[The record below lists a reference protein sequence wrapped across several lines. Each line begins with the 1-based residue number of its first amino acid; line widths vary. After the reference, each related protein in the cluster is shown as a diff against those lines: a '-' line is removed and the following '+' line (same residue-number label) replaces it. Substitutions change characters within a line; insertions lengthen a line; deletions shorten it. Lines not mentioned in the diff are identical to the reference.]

1 MHGLDLMLH
10 GPLVRT
16 FLRYCIPW
24 TLAMLLQSSA
34 AIVDGFFVGRY
45 VGAMSLAALNLVMP
59 MFSLFFGVGVMLAS
73 GGAVR
78 AGKYLGEK
86 RPEAASAIF
95 TKTMLSLLLVGLAA
109 SAGMLLFSGEL
120 VRFLGADEELRGP
133 AEAYLRG
140 LMFFG
145 PMIPCGL
152 ALSYFVRVNG
162 KPALASVGLMLS
174 ALINIVLDAVF
185 IPVFGMGV
193 EGAAYATG
201 IAYTITTGVLCLH
214 FFTPEAKCRF
224 TRAIGAWK
232 EVGQACWNGVSE
244 LINET
249 SIGLVILFINWILL
263 ARIGSYGVAAFTII
277 NYAAWFGASVSY
289 AISDSLSPL
298 VSANFGARNFARARQ
313 FLGLALGMV
322 FGIGL
327 MLYGLFA
334 LYPEMLLKIFLPG
347 EEKVVAV
354 TLEFIDWFKLAFLF
368 SGLNMALASFFTAL
382 HMAAA
387 SCGGSHAQL
396 AFSGGLPVAVAATVR
411 QCGYLRSHT
420 VGGNVH
426 AGRGEP
432 DLCGQPET
440 FCRSQGA
447 PRPGAGGTG
456 RKKSVAA
463 DCAGGTQWNTG
474 LPQWRGSP
482 WFLMPCG
489 LISLF

>member
-289 AISDSLSPL
+289 AIVTPC
-298 VSANFGARNFARARQ
+298 
-313 FLGLALGMV
+313 
-322 FGIGL
+322 
-327 MLYGLFA
+327 
-334 LYPEMLLKIFLPG
+334 LL
-347 EEKVVAV
+347 
-354 TLEFIDWFKLAFLF
+354 W
-368 SGLNMALASFFTAL
+368 
-382 HMAAA
+382 
-387 SCGGSHAQL
+387 
-396 AFSGGLPVAVAATVR
+396 
-411 QCGYLRSHT
+411 
-420 VGGNVH
+420 
-426 AGRGEP
+426 
-432 DLCGQPET
+432 
-440 FCRSQGA
+440 
-447 PRPGAGGTG
+447 
-456 RKKSVAA
+456 
-463 DCAGGTQWNTG
+463 
-474 LPQWRGSP
+474 
-482 WFLMPCG
+482 
-489 LISLF
+489 

>member
-1 MHGLDLMLH
+1 
-10 GPLVRT
+10 
-16 FLRYCIPW
+16 
-24 TLAMLLQSSA
+24 
-34 AIVDGFFVGRY
+34 
-45 VGAMSLAALNLVMP
+45 
-59 MFSLFFGVGVMLAS
+59 
-73 GGAVR
+73 
-78 AGKYLGEK
+78 
-86 RPEAASAIF
+86 
-95 TKTMLSLLLVGLAA
+95 
-109 SAGMLLFSGEL
+109 MLLFSGEL

-334 LYPEMLLKIFLPG
+334 LYPEMLLKIFPPG
-347 EEKVVAV
+347 VEKVGGGDAGVHRLVQAGFFV
-354 TLEFIDWFKLAFLF
+354 QRPEHGSGEFLHGAAYGCGVPLRWLSCAACF
-368 SGLNMALASFFTAL
+368 SRW
-382 HMAAA
+382 A
-387 SCGGSHAQL
+387 SCG
-396 AFSGGLPVAVAATVR
+396 
-411 QCGYLRSHT
+411 C
-420 VGGNVH
+420 
-426 AGRGEP
+426 
-432 DLCGQPET
+432 
-440 FCRSQGA
+440 CRNCSA
-447 PRPGAGGTG
+447 MWVFT
-456 RKKSVAA
+456 
-463 DCAGGTQWNTG
+463 
-474 LPQWRGSP
+474 
-482 WFLMPCG
+482 
-489 LISLF
+489 

>member
-1 MHGLDLMLH
+1 
-10 GPLVRT
+10 
-16 FLRYCIPW
+16 
-24 TLAMLLQSSA
+24 
-34 AIVDGFFVGRY
+34 
-45 VGAMSLAALNLVMP
+45 MSLAALNLVMP

-232 EVGQACWNGVSE
+232 EVG
-244 LINET
+244 
-249 SIGLVILFINWILL
+249 LVILFINWILL

-327 MLYGLFA
+327 MLYGL
-334 LYPEMLLKIFLPG
+334 LKIFLPG

-387 SCGGSHAQL
+387 SA
-396 AFSGGLPVAVAATVR
+396 AVA
-411 QCGYLRSHT
+411 LMRSLLFP
-420 VGGNVH
+420 VGFLWLLPQLFGNVGIYVAIPLAEMCTLVVASLIFAASRKH
-426 AGRGEP
+426 FADRKAHHGPERAARGGKN
-432 DLCGQPET
+432 L
-440 FCRSQGA
+440 
-447 PRPGAGGTG
+447 
-456 RKKSVAA
+456 
-463 DCAGGTQWNTG
+463 
-474 LPQWRGSP
+474 
-482 WFLMPCG
+482 
-489 LISLF
+489 

>member
-45 VGAMSLAALNLVMP
+45 VGAMPLAALNLVMP
-59 MFSLFFGVGVMLAS
+59 MFSLFFGVGIMLAS

-95 TKTMLSLLLVGLAA
+95 TKTMLFLLFIGAAA
-109 SAGMLLFSGEL
+109 SVGMLLFSGGL
-120 VRFLGADEELRGP
+120 VDFLGADEELRGP

-140 LMFFG
+140 LLFFG

-162 KPALASVGLMLS
+162 KPALASAGLMLS
-174 ALINIVLDAVF
+174 ALINIILDAVF
-185 IPVFGMGV
+185 ISMLGMGV

-201 IAYTITTGVLCLH
+201 IAYTVTTGLLYLH
-214 FFTPEAKCRF
+214 FFTPEARCRF
-224 TRAIGAWK
+224 TRTIGAWK
-232 EVGQACWNGVSE
+232 EVGLACWNGVSE
-244 LINET
+244 LINEA

-277 NYAAWFGASVSY
+277 NYAAWFGASVAY

-298 VSANFGARNFARARQ
+298 VSANFGARNFARARR
-313 FLGLALGMV
+313 FLGLALSMV

-327 MLYGLFA
+327 MLYGVFA
-334 LYPEMLLKIFLPG
+334 LYPEVLLKIFLPD
-347 EEKVVAV
+347 E
-354 TLEFIDWFKLAFLF
+354 
-368 SGLNMALASFFTAL
+368 
-382 HMAAA
+382 
-387 SCGGSHAQL
+387 
-396 AFSGGLPVAVAATVR
+396 
-411 QCGYLRSHT
+411 
-420 VGGNVH
+420 
-426 AGRGEP
+426 
-432 DLCGQPET
+432 
-440 FCRSQGA
+440 
-447 PRPGAGGTG
+447 
-456 RKKSVAA
+456 
-463 DCAGGTQWNTG
+463 
-474 LPQWRGSP
+474 
-482 WFLMPCG
+482 
-489 LISLF
+489 

>member
-249 SIGLVILFINWILL
+249 SIGLVILFIN
-263 ARIGSYGVAAFTII
+263 
-277 NYAAWFGASVSY
+277 
-289 AISDSLSPL
+289 
-298 VSANFGARNFARARQ
+298 
-313 FLGLALGMV
+313 
-322 FGIGL
+322 
-327 MLYGLFA
+327 
-334 LYPEMLLKIFLPG
+334 
-347 EEKVVAV
+347 
-354 TLEFIDWFKLAFLF
+354 
-368 SGLNMALASFFTAL
+368 
-382 HMAAA
+382 
-387 SCGGSHAQL
+387 
-396 AFSGGLPVAVAATVR
+396 
-411 QCGYLRSHT
+411 
-420 VGGNVH
+420 
-426 AGRGEP
+426 
-432 DLCGQPET
+432 
-440 FCRSQGA
+440 
-447 PRPGAGGTG
+447 
-456 RKKSVAA
+456 
-463 DCAGGTQWNTG
+463 
-474 LPQWRGSP
+474 
-482 WFLMPCG
+482 
-489 LISLF
+489 

>member
-1 MHGLDLMLH
+1 
-10 GPLVRT
+10 
-16 FLRYCIPW
+16 
-24 TLAMLLQSSA
+24 
-34 AIVDGFFVGRY
+34 
-45 VGAMSLAALNLVMP
+45 MP

-78 AGKYLGEK
+78 AGKYLGER

-95 TKTMLSLLLVGLAA
+95 TKTMLSLLLVGVAA

-327 MLYGLFA
+327 MLYGVFA

-387 SCGGSHAQL
+387 SA
-396 AFSGGLPVAVAATVR
+396 AVA
-411 QCGYLRSHT
+411 LMRSLLFP
-420 VGGNVH
+420 VGFLWLLPQLFGNVGIYVAIPLAEMCTLVVASLIFAASRKH
-426 AGRGEP
+426 FADRKAHHGPERAVRGGKN
-432 DLCGQPET
+432 L
-440 FCRSQGA
+440 
-447 PRPGAGGTG
+447 
-456 RKKSVAA
+456 
-463 DCAGGTQWNTG
+463 
-474 LPQWRGSP
+474 
-482 WFLMPCG
+482 
-489 LISLF
+489 

>member
-78 AGKYLGEK
+78 AGKYLGER

-95 TKTMLSLLLVGLAA
+95 TKTMLSLLLVGVAA

-214 FFTPEAKCRF
+214 FFAPEAKCRF

-327 MLYGLFA
+327 MLYGVFA

-354 TLEFIDWFKLAFLF
+354 TLEFKNRATCRIVFDSNTAIMNSYDFVHECKAKSDTAKCTASGFINAKERFKDFVF
-368 SGLNMALASFFTAL
+368 ECFRNPISGIRNRENDVLVFF
-382 HMAAA
+382 
-387 SCGGSHAQL
+387 CY
-396 AFSGGLPVAVAATVR
+396 
-411 QCGYLRSHT
+411 GY
-420 VGGNVH
+420 GNLTIRAIVFY
-426 AGRGEP
+426 RI
-432 DLCGQPET
+432 
-440 FCRSQGA
+440 FY
-447 PRPGAGGTG
+447 
-456 RKKSVAA
+456 KIINKSV
-463 DCAGGTQWNTG
+463 D
-474 LPQWRGSP
+474 
-482 WFLMPCG
+482 
-489 LISLF
+489 